1 LSKLNEIPLAE
12 HLTLPDGTVVKNIVL
27 RSPKVRDLKLA
38 QRGGGTEA
46 DQEIRLMA
54 SLCEPP
60 MTPEDME
67 EMGLADFRKLQAAFQ
82 RYLDSPS

>member
-1 LSKLNEIPLAE
+1 
-12 HLTLPDGTVVKNIVL
+12 
-27 RSPKVRDLKLA
+27 
-38 QRGGGTEA
+38 
-46 DQEIRLMA
+46 
-54 SLCEPP
+54 